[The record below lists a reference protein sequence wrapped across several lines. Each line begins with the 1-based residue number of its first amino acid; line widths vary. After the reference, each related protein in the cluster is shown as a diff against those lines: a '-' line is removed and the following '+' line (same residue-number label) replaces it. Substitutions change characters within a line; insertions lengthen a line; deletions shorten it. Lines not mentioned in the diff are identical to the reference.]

1 MTLGKY
7 IHTLQLLHRQ
17 TKLAFPFDPEISYS
31 SCCSIKSFSLWDR
44 EGKKKKVTFWFKP
57 TVLGCTCRH
66 ELHITW
72 WIVSRLKN
80 LGSFHLSDPPAPRD
94 LR

>member
-31 SCCSIKSFSLWDR
+31 SCCSNKSFSLWDR
-44 EGKKKKVTFWFKP
+44 EGKKKSYFLVQADS
-57 TVLGCTCRH
+57 LG
-66 ELHITW
+66 
-72 WIVSRLKN
+72 V
-80 LGSFHLSDPPAPRD
+80 HLST
-94 LR
+94 

>member
-31 SCCSIKSFSLWDR
+31 SYCSNKSFSLWD
-44 EGKKKKVTFWFKP
+44 GKQKKKLLFGSSRQSWGALVDMS
-57 TVLGCTCRH
+57 CTSPGG
-66 ELHITW
+66 LYP
-72 WIVSRLKN
+72 
-80 LGSFHLSDPPAPRD
+80 G
-94 LR
+94 